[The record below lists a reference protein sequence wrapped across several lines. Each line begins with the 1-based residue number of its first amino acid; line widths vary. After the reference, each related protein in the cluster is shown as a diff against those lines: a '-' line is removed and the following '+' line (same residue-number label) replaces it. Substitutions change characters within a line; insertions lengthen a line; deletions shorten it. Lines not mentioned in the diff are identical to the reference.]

1 MGNNMNKKILLP
13 LFFSSAVMLMWAC
26 GEGDISYADDQ
37 DIMVKTKMEEAS
49 DYEIAERF
57 MTYCNSKEGKANKCS
72 GEYLVR
78 SSSVDASSSSRR
90 ERSSSSSAISSS
102 SKPKSSSS
110 VSSSSRVRSSSS
122 RRSSSSAAVS
132 SSSTGP
138 QVSGWCVLDAPDV
151 VYIGDT
157 VTWRYLP
164 EENSIDSAEFVWND
178 VNKGKDV
185 ENGLVEGKLSGSGSA
200 KITVTF
206 TSKGTKLGPELNF
219 GGVELDCRNVIVH
232 VEGESIS
239 SSSVVSSSSAAR
251 RSSSSGRSSSSA
263 IPEGYCAVSK
273 SKIFVGDTV
282 NWFVAD
288 SVGGMLSAYHNWSD
302 LGKDGKLVSGQ
313 QKGNDATVIAVTYS
327 SPGQKS
333 PMVQF
338 GKQMIDCGINNNGD
352 PYLIVEAKAA
362 SSASEPPKESSSSV
376 EPPKSSSSKAA
387 PKSSSSIGLIDI

>member
-1 MGNNMNKKILLP
+1 MNKKILLP

-57 MTYCNSKEGKANKCS
+57 MTYCNSKEGKKNNCN
-72 GEYLVR
+72 GEYLV
-78 SSSVDASSSSRR
+78 SSSLDDASSSSRR

-122 RRSSSSAAVS
+122 KKSSSSSAVS
-132 SSSTGP
+132 SSTAP

-151 VYIGDT
+151 VYVGDT

-164 EENSIDSAEFVWND
+164 EENSIDSAKFEWKD

-185 ENGLVEGKLSGSGSA
+185 ENGLVKGSLTGSGLPE
-200 KITVTF
+200 ITVKL

-219 GGVELDCRNVIVH
+219 GGVEVDCRNVVVH
-232 VEGESIS
+232 VEGETIS
-239 SSSVVSSSSAAR
+239 SSSEMSSSSAAR
-251 RSSSSGRSSSSA
+251 RSSSSRSSSSA
-263 IPEGYCAVSK
+263 VPEGYCAVSN

-282 NWFVAD
+282 KWYVVD
-288 SVGGMLSAYHNWSD
+288 SVGTMLSAYHNWSD

-313 QKGNDATVIAVTYS
+313 QKGNDSTIIAVTYS